1 MIGCLKRIE
10 QEREELHYLVEQYGF
25 SDHRVLVKSQQL
37 DQTLN
42 EFNRYACMYDSSKF
56 NL

>member
-42 EFNRYACMYDSSKF
+42 EFNRNACIYDSSK
-56 NL
+56 LKM

>member
-1 MIGCLKRIE
+1 MMRCLKRIE

-42 EFNRYACMYDSSKF
+42 EFNRNACIYDSSK
-56 NL
+56 LKI